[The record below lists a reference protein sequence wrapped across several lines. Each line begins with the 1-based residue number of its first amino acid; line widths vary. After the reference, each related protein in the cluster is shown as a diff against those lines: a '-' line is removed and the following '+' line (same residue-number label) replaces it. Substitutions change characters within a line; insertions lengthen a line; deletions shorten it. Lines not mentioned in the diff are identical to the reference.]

1 MQRHF
6 EAGWTAAVAALVAMG
21 GWTLLPAE
29 ASAQP
34 CPDDAATCASDAG
47 APPGDPVPDAGPGSA
62 PTTEP
67 DEEGFDGDICSCET
81 LLDDDG
87 TLHVC
92 TDSYERAVCAT
103 FSCNRG
109 TERARPCP
117 RRGVHLC
124 CEMPDEGTQSRL
136 YDDCTHPN
144 CESGFRDQCREFG
157 GTIHEGDCDVSRSS
171 EPHGDANSLCAVS
184 APGGA
189 RRTASGFALLAL
201 ACLITGLRR
210 SR

>member
-6 EAGWTAAVAALVAMG
+6 EAVWTAAVAVLMAMG

-29 ASAQP
+29 ASAQA
-34 CPDDAATCASDAG
+34 CPADAATCAVDAG
-47 APPGDPVPDAGPGSA
+47 GPSDPEGGSSGGDPSEPGAG
-62 PTTEP
+62 
-67 DEEGFDGDICSCET
+67 EGLGGDICSCET
-81 LLDDDG
+81 VLEDDG

-92 TDSYERAVCAT
+92 TDSYERSVCGA

-109 TERARPCP
+109 TERTRPCP
-117 RRGVHLC
+117 SRGVHLC
-124 CEMPDEGTQSRL
+124 CEMPDQGTQSRL

-144 CESGFRDQCREFG
+144 CESGFRDQCGEFD

-171 EPHGDANSLCAVS
+171 EPHGDADGICAVA
-184 APGGA
+184 APGASRPGA
-189 RRTASGFALLAL
+189 WPAACALLAL
-201 ACLITGLRR
+201 GGLITALRR